1 MGTLDVLQGAIHL
14 PRQVA
19 DVRADLIGVVDLDV
33 VLDGSRIGY
42 APGTAVVDGD
52 GFVQRLNIACV
63 GADEIDLKGNGHGL
77 AIRAGA
83 VGERHVLRPGI
94 RSGNLIDLDFSV
106 HPEMAVSVV
115 DDLNDVVAAA
125 GGRKPRELTGV
136 SRRSSSDRRGRRG
149 RGTAGK
155 GAGLSR
161 NGNATHT
168 QEQDDT
174 SGEVR
179 DAASLEK
186 RRENGAAGD

>member
-1 MGTLDVLQGAIHL
+1 M
-14 PRQVA
+14 R
-19 DVRADLIGVVDLDV
+19 VVHLDV
-33 VLDGSRIGY
+33 VLDGSRVGH
-42 APGTAVVDGD
+42 ASGAAVVDGD
-52 GFVQRLNIACV
+52 GLVQRLNIACG
-63 GADEIDLKGNGHGL
+63 GADEVGLERNGHGV
-77 AIRAGA
+77 AIRARA
-83 VGERHVLRPGI
+83 VGERQVLRSGI
-94 RSGNLIDLDFSV
+94 RPWDLIELDLSV

-115 DDLNDVVAAA
+115 DDLNNVVAAT

-136 SRRSSSDRRGRRG
+136 ARRRGSDRGGRGG
-149 RGTAGK
+149 AGTAGK

-186 RRENGAAGD
+186 RLEHGAAGA